1 MKLLETYADGGT
13 FKFLPFSL
21 IVKNGEKN
29 PENFA
34 PKSSSGK
41 ENVNEGFKLKLPPSA
56 INLACKIGAGT
67 YLGMGCLIK
76 EGLEIGEE
84 VIIGMSSV
92 VHHNIPKGM
101 IALGNPAR
109 PMRENLDKKVFK

>member
-41 ENVNEGFKLKLPPSA
+41 EKVNEGFKLKLPPSA
-56 INLACKIGAGT
+56 IYLACKIGAGSVAVGAEVN
-67 YLGMGCLIK
+67 LGSIESANFFIEGTLQIAKHFCLF
-76 EGLEIGEE
+76 LASL
-84 VIIGMSSV
+84 VS
-92 VHHNIPKGM
+92 
-101 IALGNPAR
+101 
-109 PMRENLDKKVFK
+109 